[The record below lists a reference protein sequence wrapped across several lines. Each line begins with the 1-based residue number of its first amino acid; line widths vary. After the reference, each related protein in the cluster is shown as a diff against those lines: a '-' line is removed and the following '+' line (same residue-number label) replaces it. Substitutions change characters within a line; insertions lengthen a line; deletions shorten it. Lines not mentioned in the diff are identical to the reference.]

1 MSVPA
6 AYLGIIMIWAT
17 TPLAIKWS
25 SASVGF
31 VFGVTARMVLGTLVC
46 LLIIAALRI
55 PFAWHRQARLSYFA
69 SALGIYGAMMCV
81 YWGAQYISS
90 GLVSVVYGLLPL
102 VTTLLAAL
110 WMRSEFWQP
119 NKLIGVVLGMA
130 GLAVIFEPQDGISR
144 ATLMGVGGV
153 LGSVLLHSISM
164 LWLKRIAADVPPL
177 ALTGGGLCV
186 AVPFYLLTW
195 WLLDGDLHLDMPMQ
209 AGMAII
215 YLGVVGSVVGFVLF
229 YYVLKQLPADAIAII
244 TLITPVLALIIGNHL
259 NHEPLTLHVMAG
271 TGLILAGLGMNY
283 WGRALL
289 AKMGRIGACN

>member
-6 AYLGIIMIWAT
+6 AYLGIILIWAT

-25 SASVGF
+25 SAPVGF
-31 VFGVTARMVLGTLVC
+31 VFGVTARMVLGTLLC
-46 LLIIAALRI
+46 LLIIAVLRI

-69 SALGIYGAMMCV
+69 SALGIYGAMMCA

-110 WMRSEFWQP
+110 WLRSDLLQFD
-119 NKLIGVVLGMA
+119 KLIGIALGVA
-130 GLAVIFEPQDGISR
+130 GLLVIFEPQDGIDK
-144 ATLMGVGGV
+144 ATLMGVAGI
-153 LGSVLLHSISM
+153 LASVLLHSISM

-177 ALTGGGLCV
+177 ALTGGGLSV
-186 AVPFYLLTW
+186 ALPFYLLTW
-195 WLLDGDLHLDMPMQ
+195 WLLDGELHLDMPMQ
-209 AGMAII
+209 AGMAIL
-215 YLGVVGSVVGFVLF
+215 YLGVVGSVIGFVLF

-259 NHEPLTLHVMAG
+259 NHEPLTLHVLVGA
-271 TGLILAGLGMNY
+271 GLILAGLGMNY
-283 WGRALL
+283 WGQRLL
-289 AKMGRIGACN
+289 TGLSRVRP

>member
-6 AYLGIIMIWAT
+6 AYLGIILIWAT

-25 SASVGF
+25 SLSVGF

-69 SALGIYGAMMCV
+69 SALGIYGAMMCA

-102 VTTLLAAL
+102 VTTLLATL
-110 WMRSEFWQP
+110 LLRSDFWQFD
-119 NKLIGVVLGMA
+119 KLVGIVLGMA
-130 GLAVIFEPQDGISR
+130 GLLVIFEPQDGIDN
-144 ATLMGVGGV
+144 ATLMGVAGI
-153 LGSVLLHSISM
+153 LASVLLHSISM
-164 LWLKRIAADVPPL
+164 LWLKRIAADASPL

-186 AVPFYLLTW
+186 ALPFYLLTW
-195 WLLDGDLHLDMPMQ
+195 WLLDGELHLDMPMQ
-209 AGMAII
+209 AGIAIL

-229 YYVLKQLPADAIAII
+229 YYVLKKLPADAIAII

-271 TGLILAGLGMNY
+271 AGLILTGLGMNY
-283 WGRALL
+283 WGRALF
-289 AKMGRIGACN
+289 AKLGKTRA